1 MRRILLLLAAIGLLA
16 GCGGGGGGGQEFTTD
31 ELPKLVLRPSEAPK
45 GLEYAKSESG
55 PNILEK
61 AGSGQGLEPLKKN
74 GLEGDYGIRFL
85 SKGGATGP
93 IFAEALALVFKD
105 SSGASKALAF
115 TKTQA
120 TQGGKTV
127 SVSAKGLGIEGW
139 ALHGS
144 FFNPKAPR
152 TYFYTWRIG
161 NAILSFILSGDVTEK
176 QARGYSETLNRR
188 AKDVARS
195 S

>member
-1 MRRILLLLAAIGLLA
+1 MRRLLLLVSIALLA
-16 GCGGGGGGGQEFTTD
+16 GCGGGGNGSQEFTTD
-31 ELPKLVLRPSEAPK
+31 DLPKLVMKPSEAPK
-45 GLEYAKSESG
+45 GLEYSKADSG
-55 PNILEK
+55 ANILEK

-74 GLEGDYGIRFL
+74 GLEGDYGVRFL

-93 IFAEALALVFKD
+93 IFAEALALVFKG
-105 SSGASKALAF
+105 SGGASKALAF

-127 SVSAKGLGIEGW
+127 SVSAKGLGVEGW

-176 QARGYSETLNRR
+176 QARAYAETLNRR
-188 AKDVARS
+188 ANEAARS

>member
-16 GCGGGGGGGQEFTTD
+16 GCGGGGGGGH
-31 ELPKLVLRPSEAPK
+31 
-45 GLEYAKSESG
+45 
-55 PNILEK
+55 
-61 AGSGQGLEPLKKN
+61 
-74 GLEGDYGIRFL
+74 
-85 SKGGATGP
+85 
-93 IFAEALALVFKD
+93 
-105 SSGASKALAF
+105 AF

-188 AKDVARS
+188 AKDVA
-195 S
+195 